1 MTIGRALHPEIETFV
16 SYVGC
21 VKSITFGW
29 YIVFDYK
36 YQALRG
42 MSGEGNLAVDVT
54 VPGIFGCKS
63 KCLGRSD
70 EAANFSVVKLRSR
83 LVHVLMGGE
92 NITGRTL
99 IGALQF
105 HN

>member
-1 MTIGRALHPEIETFV
+1 M
-16 SYVGC
+16 
-21 VKSITFGW
+21 TFGW

-70 EAANFSVVKLRSR
+70 EAANFSVVKLRS

-92 NITGRTL
+92 NITRARTYA
-99 IGALQF
+99 GD
-105 HN
+105 